1 MSRRR
6 SNAGILMNRDLD
18 ERCILCTAHRGRSKA
33 PLSSGAIYPDG
44 DCDRLLQS
52 RTNSSTFV
60 RYCSVIPPLDRLR
73 SIARSVSVCACASF
87 TVATAYVRVDAAP
100 ILVSDRADRAAQ
112 IAQAVPYKVG
122 DRVEV
127 MLSGTR
133 WDRATIVKVTPGA
146 PNPYEVRIDGEAWT
160 RVAWNEVIRPP
171 AGGQQQGQRQPPAQR
186 DAGPATPA
194 PIHAMAPPAT
204 ARKPAAG
211 DGLCRVGQR
220 VEAADGGR
228 WYQSVVIDVRPATT
242 PFNGTMIEQRY
253 RCRTHPIGYE
263 STMDSW
269 KPVSFLRPVGT
280 GRAEPI
286 PGGAKASD
294 ATLDSIR
301 RRGAA
306 APASAGVATGHYAC
320 VTFLNGMLVSNGDLT
335 ITGAGSYTAAGAA
348 GTYTYNP
355 QTSLLQF
362 RGAGFGGQTADYEN
376 RARPTIHIHGRSGN
390 RIMDCERGS

>member
-1 MSRRR
+1 M
-6 SNAGILMNRDLD
+6 L
-18 ERCILCTAHRGRSKA
+18 
-33 PLSSGAIYPDG
+33 PL
-44 DCDRLLQS
+44 
-52 RTNSSTFV
+52 N
-60 RYCSVIPPLDRLR
+60 RLR
-73 SIARSVSVCACASF
+73 SIARRVCLCACASL

-100 ILVSDRADRAAQ
+100 VFVSDRAAGATQ
-112 IAQAVPYKVG
+112 IAQTVPYKVG

-133 WDRATIVKVTPGA
+133 WDPATIVKVTPGA
-146 PNPYEVRIDGEAWT
+146 PYPYEVRIDGEAWT
-160 RVAWNEVIRPP
+160 RVAWNEVIRAP
-171 AGGQQQGQRQPPAQR
+171 AGGQQQAQHQTPPQRGTGPAAPTANHAMPPPAAAR
-186 DAGPATPA
+186 HPAG
-194 PIHAMAPPAT
+194 
-204 ARKPAAG
+204 G

-253 RCRTHPIGYE
+253 RCRTHPLGYE

-280 GRAEPI
+280 GPAEPI

-301 RRGAA
+301 RGGAA
-306 APASAGVATGHYAC
+306 APPPAGVATGHYAC

-335 ITGAGSYTAAGAA
+335 ITGPSTYTASGGA
-348 GTYTYNP
+348 GTYSYNP
-355 QTSLLQF
+355 QTALLQF
-362 RGAGFGGQTADYEN
+362 RGSGFGGQTADYEN
-376 RARPTIHIHGRSGN
+376 LVRPKIHIHGRTGN
-390 RIMDCERGS
+390 RIMDCERGSSP